1 MRIRLTSRAAVDIER
16 IYLESARQFGVAQ
29 ADLYQ
34 RGLMDSIAV
43 IADHPFLAHERTMFR
58 KPVRIHTY
66 QSHVIA
72 YLVDDSGVLIV
83 RILHA
88 HQNLRRIL

>member
-1 MRIRLTSRAAVDIER
+1 MKARLTTKAIADIDR
-16 IYLESARQFGVAQ
+16 IYLESTRQFGLAQ
-29 ADLYQ
+29 ADSYQ
-34 RGLMDSIAV
+34 QGLMESISVVAE
-43 IADHPFLAHERTMFR
+43 HPFLAHERVVFR

-66 QSHVIA
+66 KSHVIA
-72 YLVDDSGVLIV
+72 YLIDDVGVLIV

>member
-1 MRIRLTSRAAVDIER
+1 MRVRITSRATADIDR
-16 IYLESARQFGVAQ
+16 IYLESARQFGLAQ
-29 ADLYQ
+29 ADSYQ
-34 RGLMDSIAV
+34 QGLMASISV
-43 IADHPFLAHERTMFR
+43 IADHPYLAHERANFR
-58 KPVRIHTY
+58 TAVRIHAY

-72 YLVDDSGVLIV
+72 YLIDDVGVLIV